1 VKQTTIKALQ
11 KTLHDIKAETQK
23 SGTELAHVEARW
35 AKAMEDMK
43 KSMMGD
49 NKRRVNQMEEEMM
62 LLRTELENTKERYTA
77 MERKVEK
84 GGLLLVK
91 EREGR
96 ESAQE
101 QFKITIDALEKDLEN
116 SKAASASDIEK
127 LNAIIVELRD
137 KIARL
142 EGQPKEAVVPD
153 GSKFQ
158 MYVDL
163 KTKNAMLAKQLKKEK
178 ERAVVGGA
186 NGGGQRR
193 TSRARPED
201 GGSSVAR
208 TSSVPVTGRAG
219 GGKRPEEIYR

>member
-1 VKQTTIKALQ
+1 MKK
-11 KTLHDIKAETQK
+11 ESQK
-23 SGTELAHVEARW
+23 SGTELADVESRW

-43 KSMMGD
+43 KSLKGD

-62 LLRTELENTKERYTA
+62 LLRTELENTKERQAA

-84 GGLLLVK
+84 GKLLLVK

-101 QFKITIDALEKDLEN
+101 HFKITVDALEKDLEN
-116 SKAASASDIEK
+116 SKAASASEIQR

-137 KIARL
+137 ELARL
-142 EGQPKEAVVPD
+142 EGRPKEVAVPD

-163 KTKNAMLAKQLKKEK
+163 KTKNAKLAKQLKKEK
-178 ERAVVGGA
+178 ERVVVGGT
-186 NGGGQRR
+186 NGGTLRR

-201 GGSSVAR
+201 GGPSTAAR
-208 TSSVPVTGRAG
+208 ASSVPLTGRN
-219 GGKRPEEIYR
+219 GGKRPEEINR